1 MGTLVVGIGPFAPRR
16 ATPSEWMLMVGSS
29 RRPTMSN
36 TSTAPLR
43 SAMPAATHHPDGDAG
58 ALVAQRL
65 AEWERAG
72 LLTHAQA
79 VTIGGFEQAR
89 SGPFA
94 PPQGAPTAQPLPHPV
109 APPRAVPGLGV
120 PVRRVEIRRLPS
132 VAEALGYLG
141 GVLAIVGLVLLLSR
155 VWDTMSSAGR
165 VGLSGGASLVLLAAG
180 FLVPE
185 RHPALARLRGF
196 LWFLSTVTAGLC
208 AGVVAVDVFDA
219 GDDLVT
225 ASAVSG
231 TVAVHAGSTW
241 AGRPRLLQQVP
252 FLVAIVV
259 TAGALTAQITSDS
272 VAGLVVWAVGIT
284 ILEVGVLRITPL
296 PAVSEAIG
304 AIALLVG
311 ATIVTTDWQGFG
323 QILVTVSAV
332 GLVGLATFDEML
344 PTRVERRVL
353 AVIGGFAALQAV
365 SSTLV
370 YFARGAGIATG
381 AVTWAIGGALVLLAT
396 LPRVRLA
403 IVVTL
408 LGGFALVGG
417 AALCGVQ
424 SVAFATLFGLS
435 TAVALIAVGTMPKW
449 ALMSVF
455 GSLGLLVNVPWAINH
470 FFPGEGRAPLLIMV
484 SGGVIIGVAL
494 LLTRRG
500 GRIRQEL
507 TVH

>member
-1 MGTLVVGIGPFAPRR
+1 MT
-16 ATPSEWMLMVGSS
+16 
-29 RRPTMSN
+29 N
-36 TSTAPLR
+36 TSTVAR
-43 SAMPAATHHPDGDAG
+43 HSATPDATHQPDGDAG
-58 ALVAQRL
+58 ALISQRI

-89 SGPFA
+89 SGPLT
-94 PPQGAPTAQPLPHPV
+94 PPQGAPSTQPLPHAV
-109 APPRAVPGLGV
+109 APSRAVA
-120 PVRRVEIRRLPS
+120 RRVEARRLPS

-141 GVLAIVGLVLLLSR
+141 GVLAISGLVLLLSR
-155 VWDTMSSAGR
+155 VWDTTSSAGR
-165 VGLSGGASLVLLAAG
+165 VGLSGGASLVLLVAG
-180 FLVPE
+180 FFIRE
-185 RHPALARLRGF
+185 EAHPALARLRGF
-196 LWFLSTVTAGLC
+196 LWFLSTVAAGLC

-219 GDDLVT
+219 SDDLAT
-225 ASAVSG
+225 ASAVAG
-231 TVAVHAGSTW
+231 TVAVHAGWTW

-259 TAGALTAQITSDS
+259 TAGTLTAQITSAG

-284 ILEVGVLRITPL
+284 ILELGVMRITPL
-296 PAVSEAIG
+296 PVVSEAVG
-304 AIALLVG
+304 AIALLIG
-311 ATIVTTDWQGFG
+311 ATIVSTDWQGFG
-323 QILVTVSAV
+323 QLLVTASAV
-332 GLVGLATFDEML
+332 GVVGLVALDRLL
-344 PTRVERRVL
+344 PSRLERRVV
-353 AVIGGFAALQAV
+353 AVIGVFASLQAV
-365 SSTLV
+365 PSTLV
-370 YFARGAGIATG
+370 FFARDAGIATG
-381 AVTWAIGGALVLLAT
+381 VVTWAIGGVLVLLAT

-408 LGGFALVGG
+408 VGGFALVGG

-424 SVAFATLFGLS
+424 SVAFATLFGLV
-435 TAVALIAVGTMPKW
+435 TAVALIAIGTMPKW

-484 SGGVIIGVAL
+484 SGGVIIAVAL

>member
-1 MGTLVVGIGPFAPRR
+1 MTNTPTVTRRR
-16 ATPSEWMLMVGSS
+16 AIPD
-29 RRPTMSN
+29 
-36 TSTAPLR
+36 
-43 SAMPAATHHPDGDAG
+43 ATHHPDGDAG
-58 ALVAQRL
+58 ALIAQRI

-79 VTIGGFEQAR
+79 VTISGFEQAR
-89 SGPFA
+89 SGPLT
-94 PPQGAPTAQPLPHPV
+94 PPQGAPSTQPLPHPV
-109 APPRAVPGLGV
+109 APSRAVS
-120 PVRRVEIRRLPS
+120 RRVEAGRLPS

-141 GVLAIVGLVLLLSR
+141 GVLAISGLVLLLSR
-155 VWDTMSSAGR
+155 VWDTTSSAGR
-165 VGLSGGASLVLLAAG
+165 VGLSGGASLVLLVAG
-180 FLVPE
+180 FFIRE
-185 RHPALARLRGF
+185 AAHPALARLRGF
-196 LWFLSTVTAGLC
+196 LWFLSTVAAGLC

-219 GDDLVT
+219 ADDLVT
-225 ASAVSG
+225 ASAVAG
-231 TVAVHAGSTW
+231 TVAVHAGWTW

-259 TAGALTAQITSDS
+259 TAGTLTAQIASAG

-284 ILEVGVLRITPL
+284 IVEVGVVRLTPL
-296 PAVSEAIG
+296 PVVSEAVG
-304 AIALLVG
+304 AIALLIG

-323 QILVTVSAV
+323 QLLVTASAV
-332 GLVGLATFDEML
+332 GVVGLAALDELL
-344 PTRVERRVL
+344 PSRLERRVV
-353 AVIGGFAALQAV
+353 AVIGVFASLQAV
-365 SSTLV
+365 PSTLV
-370 YFARGAGIATG
+370 FFARDAGIATG
-381 AVTWAIGGALVLLAT
+381 VVTWAIGGVLVLLAT

-424 SVAFATLFGLS
+424 SVAFATLFGLV
-435 TAVALIAVGTMPKW
+435 TAVALIAIGTMPKW

-484 SGGVIIGVAL
+484 SGGVIIAVAL